1 MDNHDNKLSNSCEE
15 NPKLGHNH
23 RYVKFLSD
31 GLRASRRGLSSTY
44 KSIKYYS
51 IALKLKLSLVRKK
64 GYKRKAGIFYLRA
77 WKLNYYS
84 SRLAHFGGYA
94 SGNMQCSSMQIIP
107 VRCSKLLYCMVL
119 SFSIQGTAVRWSR
132 GKSSAA

>member
-1 MDNHDNKLSNSCEE
+1 MDNHDNKLNNSCEE

-51 IALKLKLSLVRKK
+51 IALKKVVS
-64 GYKRKAGIFYLRA
+64 
-77 WKLNYYS
+77 YS
-84 SRLAHFGGYA
+84 QER
-94 SGNMQCSSMQIIP
+94 I
-107 VRCSKLLYCMVL
+107 
-119 SFSIQGTAVRWSR
+119 
-132 GKSSAA
+132 

>member
-64 GYKRKAGIFYLRA
+64 NDIKEKRAFFI
-77 WKLNYYS
+77 
-84 SRLAHFGGYA
+84 
-94 SGNMQCSSMQIIP
+94 
-107 VRCSKLLYCMVL
+107 
-119 SFSIQGTAVRWSR
+119 
-132 GKSSAA
+132 